1 MSFGF
6 VKSTH
11 KLHCIRDAILYAHS
25 KNTVLFAAARNNGA
39 LEEVA
44 YPASQG
50 EVICINSSDGKG
62 TPSTFNPSNKK
73 DNICSAVGE
82 AVLSSWLHN
91 EQRRM
96 YGTSFATPIAAGI
109 AAATMDYMEQES
121 KGWPIEDRYMA
132 ERIKTKAG
140 IVAVFDKHLSYVKG
154 GGDVRFLSPWRF
166 FNKGQPGLM
175 GHYYKPLG
183 MLVDAIFRFKYE
195 NLLFLES

>member
-6 VKSTH
+6 VKSPH
-11 KLHCIRDAILYAHS
+11 KLKCIRDAILYAYS

-50 EVICINSSDGKG
+50 VVICINSSDGEG

-82 AVLSSWLHN
+82 AVLSLWLHN

-109 AAATMDYMEQES
+109 AAATMDYMEQAS
-121 KGWPIEDRYMA
+121 KGWSIGDRSIA
-132 ERIKTKAG
+132 ETIKTKDG
-140 IVAVFDKHLSYVKG
+140 IVAVFDKHLSYVRG
-154 GGDVRFLSPWRF
+154 GG
-166 FNKGQPGLM
+166 
-175 GHYYKPLG
+175 
-183 MLVDAIFRFKYE
+183 
-195 NLLFLES
+195 